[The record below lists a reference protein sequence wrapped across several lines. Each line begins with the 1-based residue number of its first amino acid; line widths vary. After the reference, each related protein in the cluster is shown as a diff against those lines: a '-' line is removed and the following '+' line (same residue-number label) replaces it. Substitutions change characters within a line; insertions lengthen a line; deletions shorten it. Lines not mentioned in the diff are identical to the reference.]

1 MGKSFKI
8 KKVKKVIASII
19 ADKIINKLLINDKI
33 LIKKLNKNAII
44 PKYETQGAS
53 GLDLKAC
60 LEKNNN

>member
-1 MGKSFKI
+1 MT
-8 KKVKKVIASII
+8 
-19 ADKIINKLLINDKI
+19 KI

-60 LEKNNN
+60 LEKKNNN